1 VVKAQR
7 RKRDNRKFYT
17 TLGAIAVVGIAM
29 VGYAATRP
37 SAADTVTTV
46 DPNLVASGEPQ
57 GFVMGSPTA
66 PVEIVEYGDFECGWC
81 GQFATVTEPDV
92 RQRLIQTGKARFRFV
107 DFPLQMHRN
116 TMQAHLSAGCAADQN
131 KFWEMHDRIFRG
143 QNDWNGEA
151 TNNPKKVLAGYAK
164 ELGLDQ
170 DAWEQCFDDKKH
182 LPRIQ
187 ASMAEGNK
195 LRVSSTPTF
204 IINGKMIS
212 SAITYDRLKALVDS
226 AAATAP
232 ATAPAAT
239 PPASGT
245 DTTKAPK
252 RP

>member
-1 VVKAQR
+1 
-7 RKRDNRKFYT
+7 
-17 TLGAIAVVGIAM
+17 
-29 VGYAATRP
+29 
-37 SAADTVTTV
+37 
-46 DPNLVASGEPQ
+46 
-57 GFVMGSPTA
+57 
-66 PVEIVEYGDFECGWC
+66 
-81 GQFATVTEPDV
+81 
-92 RQRLIQTGKARFRFV
+92 
-107 DFPLQMHRN
+107 
-116 TMQAHLSAGCAADQN
+116 MQAHLAAGCAADQN

-151 TNNPKKVLAGYAK
+151 TSNPKKVLAGYAK
-164 ELGLDQ
+164 ELGLDE
-170 DAWEQCFDDKKH
+170 DMWEQCLDDRKH

-232 ATAPAAT
+232 ASAPAAT

-245 DTTKAPK
+245 DSAAPR